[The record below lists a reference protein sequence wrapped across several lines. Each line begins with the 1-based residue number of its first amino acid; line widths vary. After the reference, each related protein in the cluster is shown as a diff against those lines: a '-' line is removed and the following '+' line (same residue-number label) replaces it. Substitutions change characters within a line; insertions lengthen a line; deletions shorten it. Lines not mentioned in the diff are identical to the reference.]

1 MHIGDTVQGVTY
13 VHCSCLKAIVFA
25 ERNLGGNIGDTALS
39 VSRCFSVSLYPGRFL
54 LSTAL
59 DGVVNESVKKEH

>member
-13 VHCSCLKAIVFA
+13 VHVLKPLFLQK
-25 ERNLGGNIGDTALS
+25 ENLGGNIGDTALS

-59 DGVVNESVKKEH
+59 DGVGNESVKKEH